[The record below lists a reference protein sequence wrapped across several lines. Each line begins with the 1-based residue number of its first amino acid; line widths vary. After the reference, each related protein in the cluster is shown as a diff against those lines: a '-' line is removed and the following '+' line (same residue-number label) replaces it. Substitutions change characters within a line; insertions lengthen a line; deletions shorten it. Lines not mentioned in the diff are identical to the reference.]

1 MKGML
6 AFAAAGGVVV
16 LLALALFELSHPGPA
31 QATHVEGAGH
41 VFVNNPTG
49 QAVPIRDVTPPAQAV
64 PIRDVSGRDPFTV
77 YLTGSWSS
85 GVYLTSKTFTVP
97 SGKRLV
103 IEYASIDG
111 FTSSGHAFAELVTPS
126 TPSNGHYFFE
136 FTSPTSSGFTAAQPM
151 RAYAN
156 AGTSTLI
163 LTRNATSETG
173 QWEATIVGYLIPTT

>member
-1 MKGML
+1 MKSML

-16 LLALALFELSHPGPA
+16 LLALAFLALSDPGPA
-31 QATHVEGAGH
+31 QATHIGGAGH
-41 VFVNNPTG
+41 VFVNNPSD

-77 YLTGSWSS
+77 YLTGSWGS
-85 GVYLTSKTFTVP
+85 GVYQSSKTFTVP

-103 IEYASIDG
+103 VEYASIDG
-111 FTSSGHAFAELVTPS
+111 FTTTGHGFAELVTPS
-126 TPSNGHYFFE
+126 APSNGHYFFE
-136 FTSPTSSGFTAAQPM
+136 FTSPTSDGFTAAQPM

-163 LTRNATSETG
+163 LTRNATSGTG